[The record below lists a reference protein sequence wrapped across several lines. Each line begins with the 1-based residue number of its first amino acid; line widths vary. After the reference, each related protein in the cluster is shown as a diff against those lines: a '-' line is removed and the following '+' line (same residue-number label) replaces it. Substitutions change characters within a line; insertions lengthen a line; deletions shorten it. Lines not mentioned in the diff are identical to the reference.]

1 MFSNGESQLDLCMFS
16 GVQMPLLVAQSTVT
30 ANAEGAEGVYKRYS
44 RSCTGATAAATEW
57 RPTDLLLWLVRYSE
71 ANNSLMVIKKV
82 TMTIL

>member
-30 ANAEGAEGVYKRYS
+30 AEGAEGVYKRYS